1 MHDRGVLGVANP
13 CDSRGRL
20 RGTEAFPTYNSDMTG
35 GFSGII
41 LAGAFGAVT
50 ALCAVLIPK
59 LYRVSVGDTPAPS
72 GEN

>member
-1 MHDRGVLGVANP
+1 MIAVSWGAADPR
-13 CDSRGRL
+13 DSRGRL
-20 RGTEAFPTYNSDMTG
+20 RGSGAFPAYNSEMTG

-59 LYRVSVGDTPAPS
+59 LYRVSGGDTPAPS